1 MKKIPIEITHSEL
14 AGKKMLDIIEP
25 IQSIRYFESLVKIPE
40 SILKKKFKTNLIDHI
55 EITCPVTG
63 ATAKAEHHHDDDDL
77 RASFGAITTDLAFTI
92 TEGSI
97 EIDLGQDLF
106 IAALVQPNKLCF
118 YLDYD
123 REINPSFSAMV
134 NFTFK
139 QYWIINTM
147 EDLRIYLVNIL
158 MEYYQACRNV
168 CTDIFHNNIIKSKAK
183 PYLQSKW
190 VTSINDSDLPF

>member
-14 AGKKMLDIIEP
+14 AGKKMFDIIEP
-25 IQSIRYFESLVKIPE
+25 IQNTRYFESLIKIPE

-63 ATAKAEHHHDDDDL
+63 VTAKAEHYHDDDDL
-77 RASFGAITTDLAFTI
+77 RASFGAITSDLAFTI

-97 EIDLGQDLF
+97 EIDLGQNLF
-106 IAALVQPNKLCF
+106 IAALVQVNKFSF

-123 REINPSFSAMV
+123 REINPKFSTEV
-134 NFTFK
+134 NFRFH
-139 QYWIINTM
+139 QLWVINTM

-158 MEYYQACRNV
+158 MEYYQTCRNC
-168 CTDIFHNNIIKSKAK
+168 CTDIFYNNIIKSKVK
-183 PYLQSKW
+183 PYLQAKW
-190 VTSINDSDLPF
+190 LTNNNDDDLPF